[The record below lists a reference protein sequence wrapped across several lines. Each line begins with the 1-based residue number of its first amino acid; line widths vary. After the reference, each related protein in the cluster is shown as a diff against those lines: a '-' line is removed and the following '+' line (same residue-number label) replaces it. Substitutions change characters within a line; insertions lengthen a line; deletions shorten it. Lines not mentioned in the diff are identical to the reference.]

1 MLYCLCY
8 TKKIGDD
15 TMKQFCCD
23 ALTVKI
29 SDTAAELGDTAGKDI
44 IQAIQ
49 KELRKKE
56 EINIIFA
63 AAPSQNETLRALLA
77 EKNVPWEKINAF
89 HMDEYIGLPKGSP
102 ASFGYYL
109 AQHIFKKAPFRA
121 IHYINAS
128 ATDLSAEAQRYSA
141 LLTAYPAD
149 IICLGIGENGHL
161 AFNDPPVA
169 DFNDPLLVKKVALDQ
184 TCRMQ
189 QVHDGCFASLDEV
202 PRYALTLTIPA
213 LFNAKHLFCSVP
225 YAAKAAAIKEM
236 LTTNKIDEH
245 CPASILRRHPHA
257 VLYCDKE
264 SAAKINAT
272 I

>member
-8 TKKIGDD
+8 TKKTGDD

-89 HMDEYIGLPKGSP
+89 
-102 ASFGYYL
+102 F
-109 AQHIFKKAPFRA
+109 
-121 IHYINAS
+121 
-128 ATDLSAEAQRYSA
+128 
-141 LLTAYPAD
+141 
-149 IICLGIGENGHL
+149 
-161 AFNDPPVA
+161 A
-169 DFNDPLLVKKVALDQ
+169 DFF
-184 TCRMQ
+184 
-189 QVHDGCFASLDEV
+189 H
-202 PRYALTLTIPA
+202 
-213 LFNAKHLFCSVP
+213 H
-225 YAAKAAAIKEM
+225 
-236 LTTNKIDEH
+236 
-245 CPASILRRHPHA
+245 
-257 VLYCDKE
+257 
-264 SAAKINAT
+264 
-272 I
+272 